1 MARRLGCLSAAALL
15 ASCAASV
22 QHTPLRAGH
31 ADHLSGRS
39 LVVVA
44 HEKPSFLAGSAAKG
58 MLGGFGAL
66 AMISEGDEIVQANNV
81 QDPALEVGEEIATAL
96 AARYDVAVH
105 HPVELSD
112 SDDVWGLTQRYAGS
126 DLILFTR
133 TRDWKFMYF
142 PTDWDNYRVGLSL
155 VVMLID
161 ADTGSTLAA
170 ADCAYWP
177 EYADSDQAPTR
188 VDLLADNAAGLKAEL
203 KKGAAY
209 CTQKF
214 LNETF
219 V

>member
-1 MARRLGCLSAAALL
+1 MTRRLGCLSAVVLL
-15 ASCAASV
+15 AGCAASV
-22 QHTPLRAGH
+22 QHTPLRTDR
-31 ADHLSGRS
+31 ADLSGRS

-44 HEKPSFLAGSAAKG
+44 HEKPSFVAGSAAKG
-58 MLGGFGAL
+58 MFGGLGAL
-66 AMISEGDEIVQANNV
+66 AMISEGDEIVQANHV
-81 QDPALEVGEEIATAL
+81 EDPAVEVGEQIATVL

-105 HPVELSD
+105 HPVEMSD
-112 SDDVWGLTQRYAGS
+112 SDDVSSLTQRYAGN

-161 ADTGSTLAA
+161 AGTGSTLAA

-177 EYADSDQAPTR
+177 EYDDSDRAPIR
-188 VDLLADNAAGLKAEL
+188 DDLLADNAAGLKAEL
-203 KKGAAY
+203 RKGADY

-214 LNETF
+214 LSETF